1 MVKCDVSA
9 RTYGRAMSPRVT
21 APEFATLGLDDWRYL
36 GRTLQATFRL
46 TSYAEAGAFA
56 ARIAATADRLDHH
69 PAVDVRYPGDVHVV
83 TTSHD
88 VHAVTDRDI
97 ALARAIS
104 ELAVGASVVSQ
115 PREAQLVDIGVDA
128 ADIDA
133 VRPFWK
139 ALLAY
144 ADEPPAVEGDTVRAI
159 RDPRDTGPTLWFQ
172 QIDPDS
178 PAAGLDPNAPQRH
191 KTHLDVWLSHDVAEQ
206 RIADAL
212 AAGGRLVSD
221 QQAKAFWVL
230 ADPEGNEACICT
242 WQDRD

>member
-1 MVKCDVSA
+1 
-9 RTYGRAMSPRVT
+9 MSPRVT
-21 APEFATLGLDDWRYL
+21 ATEFATLGLDDWRYL
-36 GRTLQATFRL
+36 SHELRAAFRL
-46 TSYAEAGAFA
+46 SSYAEAGAFA
-56 ARIAATADRLDHH
+56 SRVAATADRLGHH
-69 PAVDVRYPGDVHVV
+69 PSLDIRYPGVLHIS

-115 PREAQLVDIGVDA
+115 PRDVRLVEVGIDA
-128 ADIDA
+128 VDIDA
-133 VRPFWK
+133 IRPFWT

-159 RDPRDTGPTLWFQ
+159 SDPNGLGPAVWFQ
-172 QIDPDS
+172 QVDPAS
-178 PAAGLDPNAPQRH
+178 PAAGLDPAAPQRH
-191 KTHLDVWLSHDVAEQ
+191 KTHLDVWLTHDVAEQ
-206 RIADAL
+206 RLAAAL
-212 AAGGRLVSD
+212 EAGGRLVSD
-221 QQAKAFWVL
+221 AGARAFWVL